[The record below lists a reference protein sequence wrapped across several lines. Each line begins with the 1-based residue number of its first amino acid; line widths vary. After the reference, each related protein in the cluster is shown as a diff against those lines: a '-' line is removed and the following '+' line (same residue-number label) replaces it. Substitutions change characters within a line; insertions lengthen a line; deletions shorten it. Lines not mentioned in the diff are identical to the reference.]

1 MKWLIDRL
9 RSLWEKNPKLHRI
22 VRDSSYLFSANMV
35 NMVLGV
41 VQSSLSAR
49 LLGVEGFGLLGI
61 ITAYASTI
69 NNLFSFRMGELVV
82 KYLGDYLEE
91 GATAKAGA
99 LVKAAGLIEA
109 CSAVIAFG
117 FLWLAAPLAAQIF
130 AKDSSLAPIFVFYG
144 IIVLAEMFYET
155 SYGVVQVLGRFKGHA
170 IINSAQSMLT
180 AGLIVVAFVMG
191 GSLEMI
197 VFAYFCGKVLL
208 GIAPVFLAVD
218 GLNKRLGWAWWK
230 ASLKDM
236 PQWKELLQF
245 GLGSN
250 FSATVNMVVRDS
262 ELLWVSFFLS
272 PVEAGYYKVAVAL
285 NRYILLPINPFIQTT
300 YPEINRYVK
309 NNLWEPLEK
318 FLRKI
323 STFSGVW
330 TVGAGLG
337 LIFFGEWVI
346 SIYAGDAFLPAYP
359 AMLILLI
366 GYGLANIFF
375 WNRPLLLSF
384 GDSLFAFFTMFLGG
398 ILKVLGGFLLVPR
411 YGYLAEA
418 GLFSMFFVISVG
430 INLLR
435 AKSTMAKNKKLD
447 KSKEADKV

>member
-1 MKWLIDRL
+1 VKWLTDRL
-9 RSLWEKNPKLHRI
+9 RNVWEKNPKLHKI

-99 LVKAAGLIEA
+99 LVKAAALIEA
-109 CSAVIAFG
+109 CSAVIAFV

-130 AKDSSLAPIFVFYG
+130 AKDSSLAPLFVFYG

-180 AGLIVVAFVMG
+180 AGLIVATFVMG

-197 VFAYFCGKVLL
+197 IFAYFAGKVIL

-218 GLNKRLGWAWWK
+218 GLNKRLGWVWWK

-236 PQWKELLQF
+236 PQWRELLRF

-250 FSATVNMVVRDS
+250 FSATVNMIVRDS

-272 PVEAGYYKVAVAL
+272 PVEAGYYKVAIAL
-285 NRYILLPINPFIQTT
+285 NRYILFPINPFIQTT
-300 YPEINRYVK
+300 YPEINRYIK
-309 NNLWEPLEK
+309 NKAWKPLRQ
-318 FLRKI
+318 FLRKVTAL
-323 STFSGVW
+323 SATW
-330 TVGAGLG
+330 TMLCAIGLVF
-337 LIFFGEWVI
+337 LGEWVI
-346 SIYAGDAFLPAYP
+346 KIYAGVEFLPAYP

-366 GYGLANIFF
+366 GYGMANTFF
-375 WNRPLLLSF
+375 WNRSLLLSF
-384 GDSLFAFFTMFLGG
+384 GDSLYAFVTMLVAGL
-398 ILKVLGGFLLVPR
+398 LKVLGGFVLVPR

-418 GLFSMFFVISVG
+418 GLFASFFVISVG
-430 INLLR
+430 LNLLR
-435 AKSTMAKNKKLD
+435 GHTNLRRAQREGQS
-447 KSKEADKV
+447 SEGIS